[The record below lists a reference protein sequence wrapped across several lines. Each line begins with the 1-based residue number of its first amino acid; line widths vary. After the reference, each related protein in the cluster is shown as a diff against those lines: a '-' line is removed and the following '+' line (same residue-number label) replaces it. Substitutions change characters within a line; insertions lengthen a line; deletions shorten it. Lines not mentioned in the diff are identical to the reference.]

1 MKILIFAILFI
12 GLSTLTSAQRQN
24 TPSKRRAG
32 AVPSSAHKLVDI
44 KITGD
49 TQYAP
54 AAVIATTGLKIGQTV
69 NEENFKEAVQKL
81 GETGLF
87 SNVGYSVSNFCE
99 GTILTLKLADDD
111 WFVPVAVDKLVWY

>member
-32 AVPSSAHKLVDI
+32 AVSSSAHKLVDI
-44 KITGD
+44 KITGL

-54 AAVIATTGLKIGQTV
+54 AAVIATTGLQIGQTV

-87 SNVGYSVSNFCE
+87 SNVGYSFGFDRE
-99 GTILTLKLADDD
+99 GTKLTLELADN
-111 WFVPVAVDKLVWY
+111 DKLVPVEFDNLV